1 MGSDLPPSI
10 FKPGPPSS
18 RVFHVHHGLK
28 IWAQCREVIQI
39 RVLHAIKRYIERTN
53 EDHAKHA
60 ELQVILAELEALLK
74 IPGFAPPIDSKAMTG
89 TELLISSYHPGL
101 NAASNILAKI
111 RSLYT
116 PIYFDGVLT
125 ALGKFMSENLYLAPG
140 DSAEQNLIRLMKAS
154 EKYAQSLSDT
164 QRSMLL
170 NRGVNITDLLSQK
183 SIQNLILVE
192 LQPALAKQPS
202 NIRECLSRDI
212 IEKAK
217 DNRASNE
224 EFTTVVWKLQA
235 QNYHATDAHLVQ
247 DYAAT
252 TFAAL
257 HGPATHLKGQG
268 HQQRGRPMHK
278 SSAS

>member
-10 FKPGPPSS
+10 FKPGPPSN

-28 IWAQCREVIQI
+28 IWAQCREVVQI
-39 RVLHAIKRYIERTN
+39 RLLYAIKRYIERTN

-60 ELQVILAELEALLK
+60 DLQVILAELEALLK

-170 NRGVNITDLLSQK
+170 NRGVNITDLLSQN
-183 SIQNLILVE
+183 SIQN
-192 LQPALAKQPS
+192 
-202 NIRECLSRDI
+202 
-212 IEKAK
+212 
-217 DNRASNE
+217 
-224 EFTTVVWKLQA
+224 
-235 QNYHATDAHLVQ
+235 
-247 DYAAT
+247 
-252 TFAAL
+252 
-257 HGPATHLKGQG
+257 
-268 HQQRGRPMHK
+268 
-278 SSAS
+278 